1 MRKIG
6 THKGWIGA
14 AAVVLVLALAAAL
27 GIGGCAAS
35 KGSPEGLSPSTTHAG
50 ATTTVGAVTT
60 RVQSGEAGGD
70 ETSGTPSLT
79 GSGGE
84 FTGTLT
90 ALELASSEKVISDAQ
105 LEIEVEAGKFQSAFD
120 QALLLADRYGGYVVS
135 SGSQASGQEGTMQ
148 SGTIAVRVPAVSFS
162 RTLSDAAK
170 LGEVKNRQVQTQDV
184 TEEYVDLRA
193 RITNSQAHV
202 KALLDLLAR
211 AKTVDEILQVQQV
224 LTQAQQQL
232 EELRGRLH
240 YLDEH
245 TSYSTITTTIYE
257 TGVTV
262 TPPGEWG
269 IAKAFKD
276 ALHNLVNAVN
286 AIVRGL
292 GVLIPVLVVLGIIA
306 YIVYRI
312 WRGAV
317 RRRREPY
324 QERYQTYP
332 QGWSAPMV
340 PQGPIGESGP
350 APTGQ
355 PAEPGPVSQA
365 AVTPT
370 VAPNDQQRER

>member
-1 MRKIG
+1 MSKIG
-6 THKGWIGA
+6 AHKGRTGA

-35 KGSPEGLSPSTTHAG
+35 KSNDEGLSPSTTYAGAATTAG
-50 ATTTVGAVTT
+50 ATTTM
-60 RVQSGEAGGD
+60 VQPGEAGRD
-70 ETSGTPSLT
+70 EASGAPSLT
-79 GSGGE
+79 GSGGD
-84 FTGTLT
+84 FLT
-90 ALELASSEKVISDAQ
+90 ALELASSAKVISDAQ
-105 LEIEVEAGKFQSAFD
+105 LEIEVETGKFQSVFD

-135 SGSQASGQEGTMQ
+135 SGSQASGEKGTMQ
-148 SGTIAVRVPAVSFS
+148 SGTIAVRVPAVSSS
-162 RTLSDAAK
+162 RALGDAAK
-170 LGEVKNRQVQTQDV
+170 LGEVKNRQIQTQDV
-184 TEEYVDLRA
+184 TEEYVDLQA

-224 LTQAQQQL
+224 LAQAQQQL
-232 EELRGRLH
+232 EELQGRLR

-245 TSYSTITTTIYE
+245 TSYSTITMTIYE
-257 TGVTV
+257 TGVVV

-269 IAKAFKD
+269 VTKAFND
-276 ALHNLVNAVN
+276 ALHNLVDAVN

-317 RRRREPY
+317 RRRRERY

-332 QGWSAPMV
+332 QGWSGQMV
-340 PQGPIGESGP
+340 PQSPVGEPGP
-350 APTGQ
+350 AATGQ
-355 PAEPGPVSQA
+355 PAQAGPVAQA
-365 AVTPT
+365 GVTPT
-370 VAPNDQQRER
+370 GAPNDQQQER

>member
-1 MRKIG
+1 MSKIG
-6 THKGWIGA
+6 AHKGRTGA

-35 KGSPEGLSPSTTHAG
+35 KSNDEGLSPSTTYAGAATTAG
-50 ATTTVGAVTT
+50 ATTTM
-60 RVQSGEAGGD
+60 VQPGEAGRD
-70 ETSGTPSLT
+70 EVSGAPSLT
-79 GSGGE
+79 GSEGD
-84 FTGTLT
+84 FLT

-105 LEIEVEAGKFQSAFD
+105 LEIEVETGKFQSVFD

-135 SGSQASGQEGTMQ
+135 SGSQASGEKGTMQ

-162 RTLSDAAK
+162 RALSDAAK
-170 LGEVKNRQVQTQDV
+170 LGGVKNRQIQTQDV
-184 TEEYVDLRA
+184 TEEYVDLQA

-224 LTQAQQQL
+224 LAQAQQQL
-232 EELRGRLH
+232 EELQGRLR

-245 TSYSTITTTIYE
+245 TSYSTITMTIYE
-257 TGVTV
+257 TGVVV

-269 IAKAFKD
+269 VTKAFND
-276 ALHNLVNAVN
+276 ALHNLVDAVN

-317 RRRREPY
+317 RRRRERY

-332 QGWSAPMV
+332 QGWSGQMV
-340 PQGPIGESGP
+340 PQSPVGEPGP
-350 APTGQ
+350 AATGQ
-355 PAEPGPVSQA
+355 PAQAGPVAQA
-365 AVTPT
+365 GVTPT
-370 VAPNDQQRER
+370 GAPNDQQQER